1 MKLLTLFTGG
11 TIGCLQGDNYG
22 LDVREETSD
31 MLIKR
36 YHNSRDDGA
45 EFISRTPFFNLSESR
60 TVAEL
65 SALISCIEDN
75 LKNSYDGVIIT
86 HGTDT
91 MPYASCAVSYALSHL
106 SVPIVF
112 TGANYPIDDRRS
124 NGFRNF
130 TSAVDFIKASKEN
143 GPKSGVFVVYENN
156 HDRRSLVHL
165 GTRLLEAEAFNDEFA
180 SLGGVYFGEMLDGKF
195 ERHED
200 RTNPSVSELKTPREE
215 IQRTGAATFTDEVM
229 LIVPYPG
236 LRYDYYDHIL
246 EKNPPKAILHALH
259 HAGTACVRKEEGSPH
274 CLRQFADR
282 CKARGVDIYTC
293 PSREKLMAEKYI
305 TARALT
311 DAGVE
316 PLENIALP
324 AVMTKVM
331 LAYSLYKNRADI
343 LSFLR
348 REINFE
354 FVDFRRVGY
363 GKHRRQR

>member
-1 MKLLTLFTGG
+1 MKLLTIFTGG

-22 LDVREETSD
+22 LDVREETSQ
-31 MLIKR
+31 MLVDR
-36 YHNSRDDGA
+36 YHNSRDDGV
-45 EFISRTPFFNLSESR
+45 EFISKTPFFNLSESR

-65 SALISCIEDN
+65 SALITCIEEN
-75 LKNSYDGVIIT
+75 LKKSHDGVIIT

-106 SVPIVF
+106 DVPIVF

-130 TSAVDFIKASKEN
+130 TSAVDFIKATKEN
-143 GPKSGVFVVYENN
+143 APKSGVFVVYENN
-156 HDRRSLVHL
+156 YNRRTLVHL
-165 GTRLLEAEAFNDEFA
+165 GTRLLEAEAFNDEFT
-180 SLGGVYFGEMLDGKF
+180 SLGGVYFGEMIDGSF
-195 ERHED
+195 ERNED
-200 RTNPSVSELKTPREE
+200 RTNPSIAEMKSPREHMK
-215 IQRTGAATFTDEVM
+215 RAGPAAFSDEVM

-236 LRYDYYDHIL
+236 LRYDYYDEAIK
-246 EKNPPKAILHALH
+246 KNPPKAILHALH
-259 HAGTACVRKEEGSPH
+259 HAGTACVRKEEGSPY
-274 CLRQFADR
+274 CLRQFAER
-282 CKARGVDIYTC
+282 CGKKGVDIYTC

-305 TARALT
+305 TANALRQ
-311 DAGVE
+311 AGIE

-324 AVMTKVM
+324 AVITKVM